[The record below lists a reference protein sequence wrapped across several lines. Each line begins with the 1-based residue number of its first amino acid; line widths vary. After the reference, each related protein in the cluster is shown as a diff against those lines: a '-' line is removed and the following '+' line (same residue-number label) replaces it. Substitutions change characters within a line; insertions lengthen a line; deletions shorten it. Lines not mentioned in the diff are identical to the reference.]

1 MRNTLAG
8 LIGCT
13 LLLIVQ
19 ASLADLKPDQPTVLI
34 TGANRG
40 IGLEFV
46 QQISARG
53 WNVIATARNPDEA
66 TELQALAK
74 AHPGIVIEELDVTDH
89 PGIDALAGRYKD
101 QPIDVLISNAAV
113 TPRLKTA
120 FSGKAGMIDYDVARK
135 SFETNA
141 LGAIKVASAF
151 LPHVMASQQKKIV
164 FMSSKGGSFAESPKG
179 PIMFEYRAS
188 KAALNMLVYAFSFET
203 KNKGVTA
210 IALSPGSVNTEP
222 APGEF
227 GYGKKIRQPGAIEPA
242 ESVGAMLKVID
253 GLSPAQNGQFLDY
266 KDGRVIAW

>member
-1 MRNTLAG
+1 MRSALAS

-13 LLLIVQ
+13 LLLVAQ
-19 ASLADLKPDQPTVLI
+19 AGLADLKPGQPTVLI

-66 TELQALAK
+66 AELQLLAK
-74 AHPGIVIEELDVTDH
+74 DHPGIVIERLDVTDH
-89 PGIDALAGRYKD
+89 PGIEALAAQYKD

-120 FSGKAGMIDYDVARK
+120 FSGKAEKIDYDVARK

-141 LGAIKVASAF
+141 LGAIKVASSF
-151 LPHVMASQQKKIV
+151 LPNVIASQQKKIV
-164 FMSSKGGSFAESPKG
+164 FISSKAGSFGEGLKG

-227 GYGKKIRQPGAIEPA
+227 GYGKKIRQPGAIEPG
-242 ESVGAMLKVID
+242 ESVSTMLKVID
-253 GLSPAQNGQFLDY
+253 GLSTAQNGQFLDH
-266 KDGRVIAW
+266 KDGSVIAW

>member
-1 MRNTLAG
+1 MRTTLTR

-13 LLLIVQ
+13 LLLVAQ
-19 ASLADLKPDQPTVLI
+19 AGVAGLKPDQPTVLI

-53 WNVIATARNPDEA
+53 WNVIATARSPAEA
-66 TELQALAK
+66 AELQALAK
-74 AHPGIVIEELDVTDH
+74 NHPGIVIEALDVTDH
-89 PGIDALAGRYKD
+89 PGIDALAARYKD
-101 QPIDVLISNAAV
+101 QPIDVLISNAAI

-120 FSGKAGMIDYDVARK
+120 FSGKAETIDYDVARK
-135 SFETNA
+135 SFDTNA
-141 LGAIKVASAF
+141 LGAIKVASSF
-151 LPHVMASQQKKIV
+151 LPNVIASQQKKIV
-164 FMSSKGGSFAESPKG
+164 FISSKAGSFAEGLKG

-203 KNKGVTA
+203 KGKGVTA

-227 GYGKKIRQPGAIEPA
+227 GYGKNIRQPGAIEPS
-242 ESVGAMLKVID
+242 ESVSTMLKVID
-253 GLSPAQNGQFLDY
+253 GLSAAQNGQFLDH